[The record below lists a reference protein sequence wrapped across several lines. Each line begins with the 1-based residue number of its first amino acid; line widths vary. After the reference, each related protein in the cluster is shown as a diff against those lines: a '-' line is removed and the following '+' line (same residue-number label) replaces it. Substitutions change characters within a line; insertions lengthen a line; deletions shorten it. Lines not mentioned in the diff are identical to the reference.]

1 MDHCTDEELCVQ
13 GHIASKRQRPDLKL
27 GVSDDR
33 GEHPSIRCTQDAFA
47 EPSLHPPP
55 PRSHSAQLGTASC
68 HGSPVGLV
76 LSLCLTAAKI
86 KDPGS
91 CP

>member
-55 PRSHSAQLGTASC
+55 RPAPILPSWVPPHAMDRL
-68 HGSPVGLV
+68 LV
-76 LSLCLTAAKI
+76 
-86 KDPGS
+86 
-91 CP
+91 

>member
-47 EPSLHPPP
+47 EPSLHSPALLPF
-55 PRSHSAQLGTASC
+55 C
-68 HGSPVGLV
+68 PVGYRLMPWIACWSSSFSV
-76 LSLCLTAAKI
+76 PHCC
-86 KDPGS
+86 KD
-91 CP
+91 